1 MAEAGAN
8 HRSSALSRSFAVSAG
23 RHSRR
28 TAVAGIPRY
37 GRLRHAHPG
46 AGMLT
51 AASLSGHGRHSAAVT
66 DGGGGADMRHA
77 ISAWVQ
83 AGPVSAMAILVQ
95 IRLICAV
102 PLPR

>member
-1 MAEAGAN
+1 
-8 HRSSALSRSFAVSAG
+8 
-23 RHSRR
+23 
-28 TAVAGIPRY
+28 
-37 GRLRHAHPG
+37 
-46 AGMLT
+46 
-51 AASLSGHGRHSAAVT
+51 
-66 DGGGGADMRHA
+66 MRHA